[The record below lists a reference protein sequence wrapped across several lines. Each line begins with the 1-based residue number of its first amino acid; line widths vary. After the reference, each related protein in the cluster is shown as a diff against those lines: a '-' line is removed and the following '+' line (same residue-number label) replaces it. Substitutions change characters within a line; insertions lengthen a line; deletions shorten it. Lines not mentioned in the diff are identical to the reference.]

1 MKTFRAFL
9 IGGLLMTVAAISAMA
24 QSVQTDY
31 DHNFNLAGLKSYGFY
46 EQTRK
51 PTDPLAASPINDRR
65 IHDAIDNQL
74 RNNGFTSKAQPD
86 FWITYFV
93 KTKKGLDIQDNRMG
107 VLQRWGNV
115 NVSEVTEGTL
125 VVVFVDSKTRL
136 EVWRGYASGTI
147 TPKNLDKDVNKAV
160 SKLIQKFTKNQ
171 SGQQ

>member
-1 MKTFRAFL
+1 
-9 IGGLLMTVAAISAMA
+9 
-24 QSVQTDY
+24 
-31 DHNFNLAGLKSYGFY
+31 
-46 EQTRK
+46 
-51 PTDPLAASPINDRR
+51 
-65 IHDAIDNQL
+65 
-74 RNNGFTSKAQPD
+74 
-86 FWITYFV
+86 
-93 KTKKGLDIQDNRMG
+93 MG

-171 SGQQ
+171 SGQK

>member
-1 MKTFRAFL
+1 MKTFRALL

-46 EQTRK
+46 EHTSK

-74 RNNGFTSKAQPD
+74 RSYGFASTSRT

-171 SGQQ
+171 SGQK